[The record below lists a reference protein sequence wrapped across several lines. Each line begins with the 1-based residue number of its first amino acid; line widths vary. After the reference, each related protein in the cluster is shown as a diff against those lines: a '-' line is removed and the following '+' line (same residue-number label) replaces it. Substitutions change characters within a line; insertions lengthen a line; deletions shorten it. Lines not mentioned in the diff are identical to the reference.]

1 MGKNKCAIC
10 KAKLHDPTVFPI
22 DFPDEWRFCC
32 NCSALANILARYS
45 WTELVRIF
53 VKNSSLSK
61 NKTVVKRIKKIDE
74 LINVNKCVFL
84 P

>member
-10 KAKLHDPTVFPI
+10 KAKLHNSAVFPK

-32 NCSALANILARYS
+32 NCSGLANILASYGY
-45 WTELVRIF
+45 TELVQIF
-53 VKNSSLSK
+53 AKNSSLSK

-74 LINVNKCVFL
+74 LTNVNKCVFL